1 MAERSGQNYDNHVMF
16 PKALFMAVLPILTG
30 VVLAVVG
37 LFKVGT
43 VAGTCLIGTGVAL
56 NGLATIFGLGVARGY
71 ATRVSPRNDKVQDRI
86 IRTEMHLRLQEILPD
101 DLRAGAR
108 KLSMGQLIGL
118 RFASDEEMP
127 ALVRKVLDE
136 NIEDR
141 KAIKQAV
148 KNWQGDYDR
157 V

>member
-16 PKALFMAVLPILTG
+16 PKALFMAALPILVG

-71 ATRVSPRNDKVQDRI
+71 ATKVQDRI
-86 IRTEMHLRLQEILPD
+86 IRTEMHLRLQQILPD

>member
-1 MAERSGQNYDNHVMF
+1 MAERRGQNFDNHVVV
-16 PKALFMAVLPILTG
+16 PKTLFIAAVSILAG
-30 VVLAVVG
+30 IILAVVG

-43 VAGTCLIGTGVAL
+43 IAGACLIGTGVVL
-56 NGLATIFGLGVARGY
+56 NGLATIFGLGVARSY
-71 ATRVSPRNDKVQDRI
+71 ATTVQDRI
-86 IRTEMHLRLQEILPD
+86 IRTEMHLRLHKILPS
-101 DLRAGAR
+101 DLQERGEG
-108 KLSMGQLIGL
+108 LTMSQLIGL

-141 KAIKQAV
+141 KPIKQMV
-148 KNWQGDYDR
+148 KDWQGDYDR

>member
-1 MAERSGQNYDNHVMF
+1 MADRTGQNLDNHAGF
-16 PKALFMAVLPILTG
+16 PKTLVMAVLPILVG
-30 VVLAVVG
+30 SIMALVG

-43 VAGTCLIGTGVAL
+43 TAGLCLIGTGVL
-56 NGLATIFGLGVARGY
+56 VNGLATIFGLGVARSYSTGL
-71 ATRVSPRNDKVQDRI
+71 QDRI

-101 DLRAGAR
+101 DLQAGAR
-108 KLSMGQLIGL
+108 KLSMSHLIGL

-141 KAIKQAV
+141 KAIKRMV
-148 KNWQGDYDR
+148 KDWQGDYDR

>member
-16 PKALFMAVLPILTG
+16 PKALFMAVLPILVG
-30 VVLAVVG
+30 VVLAIVG

-43 VAGTCLIGTGVAL
+43 IAGTCLIGTGAAL
-56 NGLATIFGLGVARGY
+56 NGLATIFGLGVARSY
-71 ATRVSPRNDKVQDRI
+71 STKVQDRI

-101 DLRAGAR
+101 DLKVGAR

-118 RFASDEEMP
+118 RFASDDELP
-127 ALVRKVLDE
+127 ALVHKVVDE

-141 KAIKQAV
+141 KAIKQMV
-148 KNWQGDYDR
+148 KDWQGDFDR